1 MDFAAAFTRDPQAA
15 PYPVRCDATAAVVFA
30 VLAGVLA
37 FTVDDGRR
45 PDLVGW
51 ALLGAAHVPLAWRR
65 KAPLPVLLAVVACV
79 APYHALDYMHLAP
92 IPASMTALYTVAAT
106 GRPQR
111 TVIVGLAVT
120 SVTLTMQ
127 LFANP
132 HEMVELLRV
141 SGWVIAML
149 VFGASIRLYRQLVAG
164 VVERAEGE
172 AERKVVEERL
182 RIARDLHDLLA
193 HSITLI
199 GVQTSVAAHVLVA
212 APDRLDREALAR
224 ALDEIA
230 ETCREA
236 RAEVRTTLDVLRAAP
251 EGPLPDL
258 ASLPDLVRASGA
270 ELIMRTGSPA
280 ETGTGTGTRPGA
292 VVGVG
297 VGVGTGSGTEGGTGA
312 EVGSGS
318 GAGVGSGSGAG
329 VGSGSGAGVGSGS
342 GMARVPAAV
351 GAAAYRIVQESLT
364 NAVRHGGRGAGVRVD
379 VGLVEDVLTVR
390 VTNGGAAGGSGEVG
404 GSGGAGDPGAVGTL
418 DGAGGSGGDAG
429 GLGSGGMAGSGYGIL
444 GMRERARSVGGT
456 LNAGPREDGGFE
468 VSAELPLTVREVA
481 V

>member
-270 ELIMRTGSPA
+270 DLIMRTGSPA
-280 ETGTGTGTRPGA
+280 ETGTGTGTGTGPGA
-292 VVGVG
+292 
-297 VGVGTGSGTEGGTGA
+297 GTGKGSGTEGGTGA
-312 EVGSGS
+312 GVGSGAGR
-318 GAGVGSGSGAG
+318 GAGVGS
-329 VGSGSGAGVGSGS
+329 GSGS

-390 VTNGGAAGGSGEVG
+390 VTSGGAAGGSREVG
-404 GSGGAGDPGAVGTL
+404 GSGGVGDPGGVGAL
-418 DGAGGSGGDAG
+418 DGVGGSGGDAG
-429 GLGSGGMAGSGYGIL
+429 GRGSGGVVGSGYGIL

-456 LNAGPREDGGFE
+456 LSAGPREGGGFE

>member
-270 ELIMRTGSPA
+270 DLTMRTGSPA
-280 ETGTGTGTRPGA
+280 ETRSGPGDGAGTGSETEGGTGTGT
-292 VVGVG
+292 
-297 VGVGTGSGTEGGTGA
+297 GTGTGA
-312 EVGSGS
+312 EAEVGS
-318 GAGVGSGSGAG
+318 
-329 VGSGSGAGVGSGS
+329 GSGS

-390 VTNGGAAGGSGEVG
+390 VTNGGVAGGSGEAGASGGVG
-404 GSGGAGDPGAVGTL
+404 DPGGAGVGAL
-418 DGAGGSGGDAG
+418 DGVGGPGGDGG
-429 GLGSGGMAGSGYGIL
+429 GLGSGGAVGAGYGIL

-456 LNAGPREDGGFE
+456 LRAGPREDGGFE
-468 VSAELPLTVREVA
+468 VSAELPLTAREVM